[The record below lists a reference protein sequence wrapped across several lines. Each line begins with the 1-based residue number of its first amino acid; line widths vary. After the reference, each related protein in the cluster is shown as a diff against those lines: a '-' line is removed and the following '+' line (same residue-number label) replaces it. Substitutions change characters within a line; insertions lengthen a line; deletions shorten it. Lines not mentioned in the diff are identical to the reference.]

1 MIDNKILFPEY
12 LDWHQHSFAAWM
24 SQKKDLDNLCLFLKS
39 IFDDTKKKS
48 CHTTLISGEAFE
60 NFLVDTH
67 LALEFEELAKSL
79 GYSDIH
85 WIFVYRKPIE
95 YLESI
100 YAERSSYGVVLDI
113 SIMAN
118 IILEYGYVSPS
129 SKFYNNKFVFDVR
142 RFAKL
147 FQKNVNKNLT
157 IIKFEDFIEGFVG
170 KTLLNH
176 FVFQKNSLDVLSY
189 EAKKI
194 GVVRKRPSL
203 EKVEFRYVAN
213 FLNMRPHKE
222 FYESNKT
229 LINALLPHRIN
240 IYKSVIEDIRFKFD
254 EQFQEK

>member
-24 SQKKDLDNLCLFLKS
+24 SQKKDLDNLSLFLKS

-48 CHTTLISGEAFE
+48 SHTTLISGEAFE

-147 FQKNVNKNLT
+147 FQKNVNKNLA

>member
-1 MIDNKILFPEY
+1 M
-12 LDWHQHSFAAWM
+12 
-24 SQKKDLDNLCLFLKS
+24 
-39 IFDDTKKKS
+39 
-48 CHTTLISGEAFE
+48 
-60 NFLVDTH
+60 
-67 LALEFEELAKSL
+67 EFEELAKSL
-79 GYSDIH
+79 GYLDIH

>member
-1 MIDNKILFPEY
+1 MK
-12 LDWHQHSFAAWM
+12 H
-24 SQKKDLDNLCLFLKS
+24 FLLLLS
-39 IFDDTKKKS
+39 IVV
-48 CHTTLISGEAFE
+48 L
-60 NFLVDTH
+60 
-67 LALEFEELAKSL
+67 SL
-79 GYSDIH
+79 GYSQETYTNNREK
-85 WIFVYRKPIE
+85 FVKEFQKSLTEFGKGE
-95 YLESI
+95 YHDFAKKDLPAMLLESNELADDYFSRMVQTCNLMDTKKLKPYPDI
-100 YAERSSYGVVLDI
+100 YQYVFSVYSLVKGKQSSASFTAWHSSVDKLLDNR
-113 SIMAN
+113 N
-118 IILEYGYVSPS
+118 I
-129 SKFYNNKFVFDVR
+129 K
-142 RFAKL
+142 
-147 FQKNVNKNLT
+147 
-157 IIKFEDFIEGFVG
+157 KFEDFIEGFVG

>member
-1 MIDNKILFPEY
+1 M
-12 LDWHQHSFAAWM
+12 
-24 SQKKDLDNLCLFLKS
+24 
-39 IFDDTKKKS
+39 
-48 CHTTLISGEAFE
+48 
-60 NFLVDTH
+60 
-67 LALEFEELAKSL
+67 EFEELAKSL

-113 SIMAN
+113 SIMGN

>member
-1 MIDNKILFPEY
+1 M
-12 LDWHQHSFAAWM
+12 
-24 SQKKDLDNLCLFLKS
+24 
-39 IFDDTKKKS
+39 
-48 CHTTLISGEAFE
+48 
-60 NFLVDTH
+60 
-67 LALEFEELAKSL
+67 EFEELAKSL

>member
-1 MIDNKILFPEY
+1 M
-12 LDWHQHSFAAWM
+12 
-24 SQKKDLDNLCLFLKS
+24 
-39 IFDDTKKKS
+39 
-48 CHTTLISGEAFE
+48 
-60 NFLVDTH
+60 
-67 LALEFEELAKSL
+67 EFEELAKSL

-170 KTLLNH
+170 KSLLNH

>member
-1 MIDNKILFPEY
+1 
-12 LDWHQHSFAAWM
+12 M
-24 SQKKDLDNLCLFLKS
+24 SQKKDLDNLSLFLKS

-118 IILEYGYVSPS
+118 IILEYGYVSPN

-157 IIKFEDFIEGFVG
+157 IIKFEDFIKGFVG
-170 KTLLNH
+170 KSLLNH
-176 FVFQKNSLDVLSY
+176 FVFQKNSLDILSRSVLIGMHPDNDRGKVDEIA
-189 EAKKI
+189 EAI
-194 GVVRKRPSL
+194 RTAAQ
-203 EKVEFRYVAN
+203 KV
-213 FLNMRPHKE
+213 
-222 FYESNKT
+222 
-229 LINALLPHRIN
+229 
-240 IYKSVIEDIRFKFD
+240 
-254 EQFQEK
+254 

>member
-1 MIDNKILFPEY
+1 
-12 LDWHQHSFAAWM
+12 M
-24 SQKKDLDNLCLFLKS
+24 SQKKDLDNLSLFLKS
-39 IFDDTKKKS
+39 IFDDTQKKS

-229 LINALLPHRIN
+229 LINALVPHRIN

>member
-1 MIDNKILFPEY
+1 
-12 LDWHQHSFAAWM
+12 M
-24 SQKKDLDNLCLFLKS
+24 SQKKDLDNLSLFLKS